1 MLIRNTW
8 LILLPRGAIFSSS
21 DKLELGKVKWSNE
34 SYQML
39 MHMEDRCDMFKQN
52 HLPSLRPW
60 SCIDRPFIYGLTT
73 AELPWWQ
80 DIHRSLSNSLVCDRV
95 KAINMIIWDEASMS
109 SRRIFELVNLLHHD
123 LADDLCHMYPF
134 AGKQLILVGEFLQ
147 LQPVPNMFDEGCYM
161 FELPLFDHA
170 ISHGYQSHASI

>member
-1 MLIRNTW
+1 MLNVKQVAFKFLHILSGISRKRSHFYFVQILHRIKSMLIRNTW

-109 SRRIFELVNLLHHD
+109 GRRLLELVNVLHHD
-123 LADDLCHMYPF
+123 LADDLGRMSPF
-134 AGKQLILVGEFLQ
+134 AGK
-147 LQPVPNMFDEGCYM
+147 
-161 FELPLFDHA
+161 
-170 ISHGYQSHASI
+170 